1 MTSFLYGALAGLLT
15 GCFGGFIASAL
26 ISANRAG
33 AFQQAD
39 DEDKQIQ
46 AAIDYQSMTALEEE
60 FMFART
66 AS

>member
-1 MTSFLYGALAGLLT
+1 MTSFTLGVICGT
-15 GCFGGFIASAL
+15 MIGCFIGFVITAL

-33 AFQQAD
+33 AFQQAY

-60 FMFART
+60 FMFAKT

>member
-1 MTSFLYGALAGLLT
+1 MSNFLIGVICGSMIGA
-15 GCFGGFIASAL
+15 FVGFVVASLIA
-26 ISANRAG
+26 ANRAG

-39 DEDKQIQ
+39 DEEKQIQ

-60 FMFART
+60 FMFAKT

>member
-1 MTSFLYGALAGLLT
+1 MTTFTLGVLCGT
-15 GCFGGFIASAL
+15 MIGCFIGFVITAL
-26 ISANRAG
+26 ISANLAG

-60 FMFART
+60 FMFAKT
-66 AS
+66 AR

>member
-1 MTSFLYGALAGLLT
+1 MEQFLYGVFCGSMIGA
-15 GCFGGFIASAL
+15 FVGFVVTSLIA
-26 ISANRAG
+26 ANRAG

-60 FMFART
+60 FMFAKT

>member
-15 GCFGGFIASAL
+15 GGFVGFIASAL

-33 AFQQAD
+33 AFQQAAD
-39 DEDKQIQ
+39 DESQVQ
-46 AAIDYQSMTALEEE
+46 ALLDYQSMTALEEE
-60 FMFART
+60 FMFAKT

>member
-1 MTSFLYGALAGLLT
+1 MESFTLGVICGTLIGA
-15 GCFGGFIASAL
+15 FVGFVVCAL

-60 FMFART
+60 FMFAKT
-66 AS
+66 AR